1 MTRSAAPSHMR
12 VLHIY
17 AAGDQC
23 PEDNAGLQ
31 DHLQMPLVLLH
42 AVYLV
47 ATFVTSLW
55 QLSLRLN
62 LHGSHFRHYS
72 IPLA

>member
-1 MTRSAAPSHMR
+1 MTRSAAPSHMQ

-31 DHLQMPLVLLH
+31 DHLQMPLVSLH

-47 ATFVTSLW
+47 ATFCHLTVAAFIA
-55 QLSLRLN
+55 
-62 LHGSHFRHYS
+62 SH
-72 IPLA
+72 LAWVAL